1 MPWENVS
8 GLGVDNTN
16 ANIENCNSLKTR
28 VLMKNAEVV
37 IARCPCHILHNT
49 AGKASEAFS
58 AVSKFNLENICIDVF
73 HSFEKYTK
81 RKSILKV
88 YYDFCDV
95 DYQEVV
101 KYIST
106 LGLSTE
112 RCVNRELKKYPG
124 LRSNL
129 QSENERDH
137 RFERLL
143 ETFSD
148 PITEVYMY
156 FYLFYQCLPI
166 SVNFGLEELLVL
178 RIFLKE
184 ILFRLT
190 A

>member
-1 MPWENVS
+1 MCQSRAEEVS
-8 GLGVDNTN
+8 RFAVKL
-16 ANIENCNSLKTR
+16 A
-28 VLMKNAEVV
+28 V
-37 IARCPCHILHNT
+37 I
-49 AGKASEAFS
+49 
-58 AVSKFNLENICIDVF
+58 
-73 HSFEKYTK
+73 
-81 RKSILKV
+81 
-88 YYDFCDV
+88 
-95 DYQEVV
+95 
-101 KYIST
+101 
-106 LGLSTE
+106 
-112 RCVNRELKKYPG
+112 
-124 LRSNL
+124 
-129 QSENERDH
+129 NERDH